1 MGMHRRS
8 SALVT
13 GALLLTTALA
23 GCAASGSGDA
33 APTPTRT
40 KAAATPGKASC
51 HLSSGGGSVSLE
63 ETADSYRVE
72 WKGVPTDDGGQRNTY
87 EVQLGNEGQTKHI
100 GLYIEFDSITGTTY
114 GLFNS
119 ETNDVD
125 PVPGE
130 PDTSNGT
137 VVGTFPKQE
146 DIDAVYWAPSYGVVN
161 EDGADTTW
169 CTEDGQV
176 LDWTPLD

>member
-1 MGMHRRS
+1 MGMDRRS
-8 SALVT
+8 GALVA

-23 GCAASGSGDA
+23 GCAAGGSGDA

-40 KAAATPGKASC
+40 AAATPGKASC
-51 HLSSGGGSVSLE
+51 HLSSGGGSVSLQ
-63 ETADSYRVE
+63 ETADAYRVE
-72 WKGVPTDDGGQRNTY
+72 WKGVPTDDGGRRNTY
-87 EVQLGNEGQTKHI
+87 QVQLGNEGQTKHI
-100 GLYIEFDSITGTTY
+100 GLYIQFDSITGTTY
-114 GLFNS
+114 GLFNT

-137 VVGTFPKQE
+137 IVGTFPKQE
-146 DIDAVYWAPSYGVVN
+146 DIDAVYWAPSYGKTTTDSS
-161 EDGADTTW
+161 ETTW
-169 CTEDGQV
+169 CTKDGQV

>member
-1 MGMHRRS
+1 MHRRS
-8 SALVT
+8 GALVT

-23 GCAASGSGDA
+23 GCAAGGSGDA

-63 ETADSYRVE
+63 ETADAYRVE

-87 EVQLGNEGQTKHI
+87 QVQLGNEGQTKHI

>member
-1 MGMHRRS
+1 MHRRS

-23 GCAASGSGDA
+23 GCAAGGSGDA

-40 KAAATPGKASC
+40 AAATPGKASC

-63 ETADSYRVE
+63 ETADAYRVE
-72 WKGVPTDDGGQRNTY
+72 WKGVPTDDGGRRNTY
-87 EVQLGNEGQTKHI
+87 QVQLGNEGQTKHI
-100 GLYIEFDSITGTTY
+100 GLYIQFDSITGTTY

-130 PDTSNGT
+130 PDVSNGT

>member
-1 MGMHRRS
+1 MHRRS
-8 SALVT
+8 GALVT
-13 GALLLTTALA
+13 GALLLTTVLA
-23 GCAASGSGDA
+23 GCAAGGSGDA

-63 ETADSYRVE
+63 ETADAYRVE

-130 PDTSNGT
+130 PDVSNGT

>member
-23 GCAASGSGDA
+23 GCAAGGSGDA

-63 ETADSYRVE
+63 ETADAYRVE

-87 EVQLGNEGQTKHI
+87 EVQLGNEGQTKNI